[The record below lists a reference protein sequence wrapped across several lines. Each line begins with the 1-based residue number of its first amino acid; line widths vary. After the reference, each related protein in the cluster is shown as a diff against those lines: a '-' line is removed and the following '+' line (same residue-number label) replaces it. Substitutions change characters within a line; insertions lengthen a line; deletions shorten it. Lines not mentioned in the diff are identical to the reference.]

1 MCPQATGR
9 SARAWMSRTLKL
21 TAAAVAPI
29 VLSLEFVMALQSTR
43 LLIVLLPR
51 LRIKTAISY
60 VHYCTLQI
68 ESIVIVASANRPKN
82 LRDQLFLPRQAW
94 DKLDGKARP
103 DNCNVRTPLLRWRA
117 HISPAQS
124 TLVMRKEGS
133 VHGSWY

>member
-68 ESIVIVASANRPKN
+68 ESIVIVASANRKTFATN
-82 LRDQLFLPRQAW
+82 YFYQDRL
-94 DKLDGKARP
+94 GT
-103 DNCNVRTPLLRWRA
+103 N
-117 HISPAQS
+117 
-124 TLVMRKEGS
+124 
-133 VHGSWY
+133 

>member
-68 ESIVIVASANRPKN
+68 ESIVIVASANRKTFATN
-82 LRDQLFLPRQAW
+82 YFTKTGLGQIRWQGETRQL
-94 DKLDGKARP
+94 
-103 DNCNVRTPLLRWRA
+103 
-117 HISPAQS
+117 
-124 TLVMRKEGS
+124 
-133 VHGSWY
+133 